1 MTTDDCVT
9 AVETIMRN
17 HQKEEIR
24 RRRSHGEILKLNGT
38 VLNTSDQPQSRPTT
52 GLPPISPSS
61 TSSSSSVAGDKARE
75 DKPDYFKASVRVRS
89 GSSSSNTSR

>member
-1 MTTDDCVT
+1 
-9 AVETIMRN
+9 MRN

-24 RRRSHGEILKLNGT
+24 RRRSQGEILKLNGT
-38 VLNTSDQPQSRPTT
+38 ALNTSDQSRPTT